1 MELLSIEYGD
11 FDAMCDL
18 DLSHECPSAC
28 LKVHI
33 TVDPVLVSHHE
44 MMARLQDALATVF
57 QGVRGIVAESRDA
70 QDDTE
75 TIAHLTGAVILA
87 LQRDLC
93 EWPSGSSL
101 YYRPLDNRH
110 EYELFVESIDERVG
124 RFAAQLAVN
133 VMRMLMIDER
143 FDPRL
148 IWVID
153 LVRLLHRQPRLRLS
167 PKRVA
172 AQLRCSVD
180 SAEWAIQELQ
190 RYGYVLATK
199 PRRTRRA
206 KGGRILVVDDSAQ
219 IRDLLGRVLESM
231 GYDVITAVDGQEG
244 MILLDWTTYKA
255 VFVDLMMP
263 CMDGF
268 AFLKQARAQG
278 VACPLFVVS
287 AYTYRWDAEF
297 MKATGATAFLSK
309 PFSVSEIEQVLRKH
323 VK

>member
-33 TVDPVLVSHHE
+33 TVDPVLVSHQE
-44 MMARLQDALATVF
+44 MMAGLQDALATVF
-57 QGVRGIVAESRDA
+57 QAVRGIVAASRDS

-75 TIAHLTGAVILA
+75 TIAHLTGGVILDI
-87 LQRDLC
+87 QRDLC

-101 YYRPLDNRH
+101 YYRPMDNRN
-110 EYELFVESIDERVG
+110 EYELYVECIDERVG

-244 MILLDWTTYKA
+244 MILLDWATYKA

-287 AYTYRWDAEF
+287 AYAYRWDAEF

>member
-11 FDAMCDL
+11 FDALCDL
-18 DLSHECPSAC
+18 DLSQQCPSAC
-28 LKVHI
+28 LKVHV
-33 TVDPVLVSHHE
+33 TVDPVLVSPPE
-44 MMARLQDALATVF
+44 MLPGIQDALGSVF
-57 QGVRGIVAESRDA
+57 QGVRGIVAASRDV
-70 QDDTE
+70 QEDTA
-75 TIAHLTGAVILA
+75 TIAHLTGGVILDV
-87 LQRDLC
+87 QRDLC
-93 EWPSGSSL
+93 EWPGGSRL
-101 YYRPLDNRH
+101 YCRPLNSRH
-110 EYELFVESIDERVG
+110 EYELYVESIDERVG

-133 VMRMLMIDER
+133 VMRMLMIDEQ

-172 AQLRCSVD
+172 SQLGCSAA
-180 SAEWAIQELQ
+180 SADWAVHELQ
-190 RYGYVLATK
+190 RYGYVLSTK
-199 PRRTRRA
+199 NRRA
-206 KGGRILVVDDSAQ
+206 RRPKGGRILVVDDSAQ

-244 MILLDWTTYKA
+244 MILLDWATYKA

-268 AFLKQARAQG
+268 TFLKHARGQG

-287 AYTYRWDAEF
+287 AYRYRWDPEVL
-297 MKATGATAFLSK
+297 KAAGATAFLSK
-309 PFSVSEIEQVLRKH
+309 PFSIAEIEQVIQKYI
-323 VK
+323 K

>member
-11 FDAMCDL
+11 FAALCDL
-18 DLSHECPSAC
+18 DQSRECPSAC
-28 LKVHI
+28 LKLLM
-33 TVDPVLVSHHE
+33 TVDPVLVSDH
-44 MMARLQDALATVF
+44 ATTVRLQDALATVF
-57 QGVRGIVAESRDA
+57 PGVRGIVAVPTDK

-75 TIAHLTGAVILA
+75 MIVHLTGGFILG

-93 EWPSGSSL
+93 EWPSGSRI
-101 YYRPLDNRH
+101 YYRSLRNGH
-110 EYELFVESIDERVG
+110 EYELYVESINERVG

-133 VMRMLMIDER
+133 VMRMIMSGER

-148 IWVID
+148 VWMID

-172 AQLRCSVD
+172 AQLGCSSG
-180 SAEWAIQELQ
+180 SAEWAVEELQ
-190 RYGYVLATK
+190 RYGYVF
-199 PRRTRRA
+199 PSRSRRTRRT
-206 KGGRILVVDDSAQ
+206 KSGHILVVDDSAQ

-231 GYDVITAVDGQEG
+231 GYDVITAVDGEEG
-244 MILLDWTTYKA
+244 MILLDWAVYNA

-263 CMDGF
+263 CMDGLT
-268 AFLKQARAQG
+268 FLRQARAQG

-287 AYTYRWDAEF
+287 AYKYRWDLDAMEE
-297 MKATGATAFLSK
+297 AGATAFIAK
-309 PFSVSEIEQVLRKH
+309 PFSIAEIEELIQKY